1 MTGKGNSSPGNANLS
16 IGTQAGHDE
25 YHQSDSPRKYFPQHT
40 SSISPTHDAVIA
52 PFRRYVHPPAPLL
65 FSPVIHASPLVIPAQ
80 AGILTRGAIS
90 KGRTIVVTYH
100 SFCKL
105 IGQTGSS
112 FGSLLV
118 NTKKRPM
125 SLTKRRANDDQ

>member
-1 MTGKGNSSPGNANLS
+1 MSPHHF
-16 IGTQAGHDE
+16 TQED
-25 YHQSDSPRKYFPQHT
+25 RIK
-40 SSISPTHDAVIA
+40 
-52 PFRRYVHPPAPLL
+52 
-65 FSPVIHASPLVIPAQ
+65 
-80 AGILTRGAIS
+80 
-90 KGRTIVVTYH
+90 YH

>member
-1 MTGKGNSSPGNANLS
+1 MNSESAKQRFQEANRLFKNRQYEKALELLQQLNREFPNTENIMYAAALS
-16 IGTQAGHDE
+16 LEKLGSIDE
-25 YHQSDSPRKYFPQHT
+25 AKYLCHSMIRNFESVRAQELLNHLEVAPR
-40 SSISPTHDAVIA
+40 
-52 PFRRYVHPPAPLL
+52 
-65 FSPVIHASPLVIPAQ
+65 
-80 AGILTRGAIS
+80 
-90 KGRTIVVTYH
+90 VTYH

>member
-1 MTGKGNSSPGNANLS
+1 MTSK
-16 IGTQAGHDE
+16 E
-25 YHQSDSPRKYFPQHT
+25 YGSFLDQIQENGGQD
-40 SSISPTHDAVIA
+40 V
-52 PFRRYVHPPAPLL
+52 L
-65 FSPVIHASPLVIPAQ
+65 
-80 AGILTRGAIS
+80 
-90 KGRTIVVTYH
+90 VTYH